1 MVLTRVK
8 KRDGREVPFDA
19 EKIRAAIQKAMAAVG
34 DEDPHF
40 AAEVAGVVSL
50 TLEARYDAGATSGS
64 AQLPSPSG
72 AHLPSI
78 EEIQDLVE
86 QALIELGRAS
96 VAKAYI
102 LYRDRRAKVR
112 DALAV
117 HRSTSRPFVRTP
129 LVHEAEAAS
138 TWSKGRIVAALMNE
152 AELARDVAE
161 EVASRVEARVF
172 DAGFKR
178 ISTGLV
184 RELVD
189 NELVELGLAGAL
201 KRQITYG
208 VPAHDLRGILA
219 GGDGALDPTR
229 ATSGENF
236 SERTTEARLA
246 AEVLRRFAIDEVLDE
261 RGVERHLA
269 GDFHWID
276 LARPHQPL
284 SLAVP
289 AELVSAAAP
298 SPRAAFEALDEL
310 ARLAKLATFGVV
322 VENPA
327 VLLAPFVRE
336 RRSTSAGL
344 AAWLVALAAAARGSE
359 RRIDLGSSGLRGV
372 AVTSELVRE
381 LAGLASTPF
390 VPRLFLDELELEGLL
405 ESFPERE
412 PDLERLFATGRVVPT
427 WSSERESF
435 AAPGCV
441 RLERERGA
449 LACVGAVALNL
460 PRLAWRAG
468 PWREDRFLELAAELV
483 GDALAS
489 LARGVG
495 FQHQV
500 RGDRVGDLRARG
512 SVALVPVGLRE
523 ALQLL
528 GDGEVRPD
536 QGARLVGFFSD
547 AAARLAAP
555 ERLVATVTPFFGER
569 AAARFAE
576 LDQRL
581 PQKSQALLF
590 ELGAGDVRRSNEPYS
605 LGFRLSPAPGRGPWT
620 AEAELLASLAVG
632 ALHPL
637 PEDRSRGEHLG
648 LVPSWR
654 RFAGLRRDPVS
665 RELQPARPAAAFAR
679 ELFDRDASR
688 STPSV
693 ENF

>member
-1 MVLTRVK
+1 MK

-19 EKIRAAIQKAMAAVG
+19 DKIRAAIQKAMAAVG

-40 AAEVAGVVSL
+40 ASEVAGVVTL
-50 TLEARYDAGATSGS
+50 TLEGRYQAGGTS
-64 AQLPSPSG
+64 SG
-72 AHLPSI
+72 ALPTI

-117 HRSTSRPFVRTP
+117 HRSRARPGVRPP

-184 RELVD
+184 REMVD

-201 KRQITYG
+201 QRQITYG

-219 GGDGALDPTR
+219 SGDGALDPTR
-229 ATSGENF
+229 ATSGESF

-246 AEVLRRFAIDEVLDE
+246 AEVLKRFAIDEVLDE
-261 RGVERHLA
+261 RAVERHLA

-284 SLAVP
+284 TLAVP

-298 SPRAAFEALDEL
+298 SSRAAFQALDEL
-310 ARLAKLATFGVV
+310 VRLARLASLGLVL
-322 VENPA
+322 ENPA
-327 VLLAPFVRE
+327 GLLAPLARE
-336 RRSTSAGL
+336 RRAGASGL
-344 AAWLVALAAAARGSE
+344 SAWLVALCAAARGCE
-359 RRIDLGSSGLRGV
+359 RRIDLGASGVRAV

-381 LAGLASTPF
+381 LADLASTPF
-390 VPRLFLDELELEGLL
+390 VPRLFIDEHELEALA

-412 PDLERLFATGRVVPT
+412 PDLERLFSTGRLVPT

-449 LACVGAVALNL
+449 LACAGAVALDL

-483 GDALAS
+483 GDALAA
-489 LARGVG
+489 LARGVA
-495 FQHQV
+495 FQHQT
-500 RGDRVGDLRARG
+500 RGDRIGDLRAR
-512 SVALVPVGLRE
+512 STVALVPVGLRE

-536 QGARLVGFFSD
+536 QGARLLGFFAD
-547 AAARLAAP
+547 AAARLAVP

-569 AAARFAE
+569 AASRFAE
-576 LDQRL
+576 LDQQL
-581 PQKSQALLF
+581 PQRSQALLF
-590 ELGAGDVRRSNEPYS
+590 ELGAADARRSNQRYS
-605 LGFRLSPAPGRGPWT
+605 LGFRLSPSPGQGPWT
-620 AEAELLASLAVG
+620 AEAELTASLAVG

-648 LVPSWR
+648 LFPSWR
-654 RFAGLRRDPVS
+654 RFAALRRDPLP
-665 RELQPARPAAAFAR
+665 RAELQPARSPLSLSH

-688 STPSV
+688 PSYSV
-693 ENF
+693 ENP

>member
-1 MVLTRVK
+1 MTLTRVK

-19 EKIRAAIQKAMAAVG
+19 DKIRAAIQKAMAAVG

-50 TLEARYDAGATSGS
+50 TLDGRHEANAGAGAPS
-64 AQLPSPSG
+64 LPT
-72 AHLPSI
+72 I

-102 LYRDRRAKVR
+102 LYRDRRTKVR
-112 DALAV
+112 DVLAV
-117 HRSTSRPFVRTP
+117 HRTHARPSLRAP

-152 AELARDVAE
+152 ADLARDVAE

-208 VPAHDLRGILA
+208 VPAHDLRAILT

-229 ATSGENF
+229 ATSGESF

-246 AEVLRRFAIDEVLDE
+246 AEVLRRFSIDEVLDE
-261 RGVERHLA
+261 RATERHLT

-289 AELVSAAAP
+289 SELVSSAAP
-298 SPRAAFEALDEL
+298 SPRAAFDALDEMV
-310 ARLAKLATFGVV
+310 RVAKLASLGVV
-322 VENPA
+322 IENPA
-327 VLLAPFVRE
+327 ALIAPLARE
-336 RRSTSAGL
+336 RKAGASAL
-344 AAWLVALAAAARGSE
+344 AAWLVALTAAARGAE
-359 RRIDLGSSGLRGV
+359 RRIDLGASGVRSI
-372 AVTSELVRE
+372 AVTNELVRE
-381 LAGLASTPF
+381 LAGLASSPF
-390 VPRLFLDELELEGLL
+390 VPRLFLDELELDALAET
-405 ESFPERE
+405 FPERE
-412 PDLERLFATGRVVPT
+412 ADLERLLLTGRLIPT

-449 LACVGAVALNL
+449 IACVGAVALNL

-483 GDALAS
+483 TDALAA
-489 LARGVG
+489 LGRGVA
-495 FQHQV
+495 FQHQT
-500 RGDRVGDLRARG
+500 RGDRVGDLRTRNT
-512 SVALVPVGLRE
+512 VALVPVGLRE

-536 QGARLVGFFSD
+536 QGARLLGFFAD
-547 AAARLAAP
+547 ASARLAAH

-576 LDQRL
+576 LDQHL
-581 PQKSQALLF
+581 PQKAQALLF
-590 ELGAGDVRRSNEPYS
+590 ELGASEARRSNEPYS
-605 LGFRLSPAPGRGPWT
+605 LGLRLSPSPGRGPWT
-620 AEAELLASLAVG
+620 AEAELVASLAVG

-648 LVPSWR
+648 LFPSWR
-654 RFAGLRRDPVS
+654 RFAALRRDPLP
-665 RELQPARPAAAFAR
+665 RAELQPTRPQNLVAR

-688 STPSV
+688 SPLSV
-693 ENF
+693 ENN

>member
-1 MVLTRVK
+1 VALTRVK
-8 KRDGREVPFDA
+8 KRDGREVPFDVD
-19 EKIRAAIQKAMAAVG
+19 KIRAAIQKSMAAVG

-40 AAEVAGVVSL
+40 AAEVAGVVSM
-50 TLEARYDAGATSGS
+50 TLEGRHE
-64 AQLPSPSG
+64 SG
-72 AHLPSI
+72 AGTLPSI
-78 EEIQDLVE
+78 EDIQDLVE
-86 QALIELGRAS
+86 QALVELGRAS

-112 DALAV
+112 EALAV
-117 HRSTSRPFVRTP
+117 HRSNARPSLRAP

-152 AELARDVAE
+152 ADLARDVAE
-161 EVASRVEARVF
+161 EVAARVESRVF
-172 DAGFKR
+172 DASFKR

-208 VPAHDLRGILA
+208 VPAHDLRAIL
-219 GGDGALDPTR
+219 GTGDGALDPTR
-229 ATSGENF
+229 ATSGEGF
-236 SERTTEARLA
+236 SERTTEARIA
-246 AEVLRRFAIDEVLDE
+246 AEVLRRFSIDEVLDE
-261 RGVERHLA
+261 RAAERHLT

-289 AELVSAAAP
+289 SELVSSAAP
-298 SPRAAFEALDEL
+298 SPRAAFEALDEIV
-310 ARLAKLATFGVV
+310 RLAKFASLGLVI
-322 VENPA
+322 ENPA
-327 VLLAPFVRE
+327 QLIAPLARD
-336 RRSTSAGL
+336 RRAGTSALG
-344 AAWLVALAAAARGSE
+344 AWLVALSAAARGAE
-359 RRIDLGSSGLRGV
+359 RRIDLGSSGVRAV
-372 AVTSELVRE
+372 AVTNDLVRE
-381 LAGLASTPF
+381 VAALASTPF
-390 VPRLFLDELELEGLL
+390 VPRLFLDELELEALA

-412 PDLERLFATGRVVPT
+412 PDLERLLSTGRLIPT
-427 WSSERESF
+427 WSSDRESF

-441 RLERERGA
+441 RSERERGA
-449 LACVGAVALNL
+449 IACVGAVALNL

-468 PWREDRFLELAAELV
+468 PWREDRFLELAADLV
-483 GDALAS
+483 SDALGS

-495 FQHQV
+495 FQQAT
-500 RGDRVGDLRARG
+500 RGDRLGDLRCR
-512 SVALVPVGLRE
+512 STVALVPVGLRE

-536 QGARLVGFFSD
+536 QGARLLGFFAD
-547 AAARLAAP
+547 AAARLA
-555 ERLVATVTPFFGER
+555 ESKRVVAHVTPFFGER

-576 LDQRL
+576 LDRDL

-590 ELGAGDVRRSNEPYS
+590 EVGAAHARTASEAYS
-605 LGFRLSPAPGRGPWT
+605 LGLRLSPAPGRGPWT
-620 AEAELLASLAVG
+620 AEAELVASLAVG

-648 LVPSWR
+648 LYPSWR
-654 RFAGLRRDPVS
+654 RFVALRRDPLPRV
-665 RELQPARPAAAFAR
+665 EFAPEPARSVVAR

-688 STPSV
+688 SPLSL
-693 ENF
+693 EKN